1 MGNKQLLEDYAHLIA
16 EHDKDL
22 YAINNAL
29 TACSIATCSFS
40 SRHHRINNEQVE
52 EIKDGK
58 LRFYAETM
66 DSLHYHLLHL
76 FDTGM
81 RSINEYKDENDNDE
95 KNENDR
101 FYDAKF
107 AQMIERVNGKRSHT
121 QKFER
126 FRVSKNKFNL
136 VEIEDQNKTFLDE
149 MIAYL
154 WTVGVDSTDTFIL
167 SQFLKKEQF
176 DTDSVQMDIDLNKA
190 NIFKQIKNEKAMECI
205 KKFIKTIKSQK
216 RTFSI
221 GHRFYYWPKYKK
233 MKTLPMIRLVASHI
247 NDHGGYE
254 VSELYVDRKYENY
267 KEEIMNYANIT
278 MANYTKTMAKAKE
291 LIQTKN
297 VKAMKAIVNLSAPQ
311 CYEIAKDTLL
321 SIWNLI
327 S

>member
-1 MGNKQLLEDYAHLIA
+1 MGDDWTHILFKHEAHLHQIQQTLI
-16 EHDKDL
+16 E
-22 YAINNAL
+22 NSP
-29 TACSIATCSFS
+29 CSVEKCNFMH
-40 SRHHRINNEQVE
+40 RHHQNK
-52 EIKDGK
+52 EIKE
-58 LRFYAETM
+58 YAQFDTISSVYAQVL
-66 DSLHYHLLHL
+66 DAAHFHLFHL
-76 FDTGM
+76 FDVGM
-81 RSINEYKDENDNDE
+81 RSVIIDNDNDSDQ
-95 KNENDR
+95 KNANDR

-176 DTDSVQMDIDLNKA
+176 DTDSVQMDIELNKA

-233 MKTLPMIRLVASHI
+233 MKKLEKEWKTNI
-247 NDHGGYE
+247 NDHGGYA
-254 VSELYVDRKYENY
+254 VSELYVD
-267 KEEIMNYANIT
+267 
-278 MANYTKTMAKAKE
+278 
-291 LIQTKN
+291 Q
-297 VKAMKAIVNLSAPQ
+297 
-311 CYEIAKDTLL
+311 
-321 SIWNLI
+321 
-327 S
+327 